1 MSVSLQIAP
10 RLCCKRNY
18 WPYNT
23 NTEGLREII
32 NKLCS
37 IELSQSIFR
46 LVVAIFFNQK
56 SSNCAKRSHLT
67 HLMSMV
73 FFHTL
78 WKLWGIKKTSV
89 IECVK
94 KLFLCVD
101 NFWSVNLECQES
113 YLIFQKISKIKI
125 QKVLKLRLKRVLQ
138 SKFKIVPTLHKF

>member
-46 LVVAIFFNQK
+46 LVVAIFFSQK

-94 KLFLCVD
+94 KHFLCVD
-101 NFWSVNLECQES
+101 NFWSVSFECQKS
-113 YLIFQKISKIKI
+113 YLILQKISKIKI
-125 QKVLKLRLKRVLQ
+125 QKG
-138 SKFKIVPTLHKF
+138 SKIKTQKGSTIKIQNSSNFT